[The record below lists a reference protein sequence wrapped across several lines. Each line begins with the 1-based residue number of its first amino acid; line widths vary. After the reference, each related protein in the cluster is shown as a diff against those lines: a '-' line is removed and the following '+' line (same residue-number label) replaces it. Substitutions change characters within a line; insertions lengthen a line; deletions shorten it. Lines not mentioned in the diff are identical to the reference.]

1 MERKIILNERMDE
14 ERALYNLTHGDV
26 TGCVF
31 SGPKDGESAL
41 KEAKDV
47 TVTDCKFSLRYPL
60 WHVKKFTLRNS
71 SMDEK
76 TRAALWYSEDGIIE
90 NCVLSGVKAVREC
103 KNIGI
108 SDCEIDSA
116 EFGWKSDGITIE
128 NGRITSEYLFLDA
141 KNVTFKNVV
150 MHGKY
155 SFQYVEN
162 AEIDGCDLNTKD
174 AFWHSKNVTVKNS
187 VVKGEYLGWFSEGL
201 TLINCRISGT
211 QPFCYCANLTL
222 INCTTENCDLS
233 FEYSSVNA
241 DINGGIVSVK
251 NPKSGV
257 ITADEVGEIIK
268 EGAVMPCHGK
278 VIIRKK

>member
-31 SGPKDGESAL
+31 AGPNDGESVL

-47 TVTDCKFSLRYPL
+47 AVTDCKFSLRYPL
-60 WHVKKFTLRNS
+60 WHVKKFSLRNS

-116 EFGWKSDGITIE
+116 EFGWKSDGITVE
-128 NGRITSEYLFLDA
+128 SGRITSEYLFLDA

-187 VVKGEYLGWFSEGL
+187 AVKGEYLGWFSEGL

-211 QPFCYCANLTL
+211 QPFCYCENLTL

-241 DINGGIVSVK
+241 DIKGGIVSVK
-251 NPKSGV
+251 NPKSGL